1 MPLTLSRNVGQS
13 LAIGDAIVTIK
24 SNKGGRVM
32 LSIDAPKSVRILR
45 TELKD
50 GEQEAATDAV
60 GVDGSTSATEVK
72 A

>member
-24 SNKGGRVM
+24 SNRGGRVL
-32 LSIDAPKSVRILR
+32 LSIDAPKSVKILR

-60 GVDGSTSATEVK
+60 EVDGSTSLTEVK